1 MRHAYETISV
11 FGHTAIQN
19 HSHGI
24 FSFGQNTASM
34 PLSTHNT
41 RNHMTKPV
49 IDIKL
54 VELERIE
61 LLSMLRK
68 SIVLPLNDNPIKNYP

>member
-1 MRHAYETISV
+1 
-11 FGHTAIQN
+11 
-19 HSHGI
+19 
-24 FSFGQNTASM
+24 
-34 PLSTHNT
+34 
-41 RNHMTKPV
+41 MTKPV